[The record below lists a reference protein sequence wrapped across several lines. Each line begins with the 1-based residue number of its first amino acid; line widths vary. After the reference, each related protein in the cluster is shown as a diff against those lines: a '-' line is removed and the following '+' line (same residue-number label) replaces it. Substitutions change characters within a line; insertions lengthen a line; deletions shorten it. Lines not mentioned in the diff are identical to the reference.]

1 MSESKSKVVTKKL
14 KAPKAVEFSAQ
25 EKSAQITTTKSTAV
39 SVMGRPSD
47 YTDDLALE
55 ICFRIVNGE
64 SLNRICKDDH
74 MPNVA
79 TVYRWLQKLEDFRNM
94 YTRAK
99 EDQADTLADEIQ
111 DISDEKP
118 MMTIVT
124 DDESVEKLDP
134 VGINRN
140 RLRIDARKWI
150 AAKLK
155 PRKYGDRQILAG
167 DAENP
172 LEIKQ
177 KSEILEALLINI
189 QLTRQVR

>member
-47 YTDDLALE
+47 YTDELALE

-94 YTRAK
+94 YARAK

-111 DISDEKP
+111 DIADEKP

>member
-1 MSESKSKVVTKKL
+1 MSEPKVKTKQL
-14 KAPKAVEFSAQ
+14 KPNKATEFSAQ
-25 EKSAQITTTKSTAV
+25 ESAQANTQVA
-39 SVMGRPSD
+39 VMGRPSD
-47 YTDDLALE
+47 YTEDIAHE

-64 SLNRICKDDH
+64 SLNRICKDAH

-79 TVYRWLQKLEDFRNM
+79 TVYRWLQRDEDFRNM
-94 YTRAK
+94 YARAK

-118 MMTIVT
+118 MLTIMT
-124 DDESVEKLDP
+124 DDETVEKLDP

-140 RLRIDARKWI
+140 RLRVDARKWI

-167 DAENP
+167 DPDNP

-177 KSEILEALLINI
+177 QSEMLEALLVNI
-189 QLTRQVR
+189 ERTRQSK

>member
-25 EKSAQITTTKSTAV
+25 EKSAQVTTTKSTAV

-47 YTDDLALE
+47 YTDELAIE

>member
-1 MSESKSKVVTKKL
+1 
-14 KAPKAVEFSAQ
+14 
-25 EKSAQITTTKSTAV
+25 
-39 SVMGRPSD
+39 
-47 YTDDLALE
+47 
-55 ICFRIVNGE
+55 
-64 SLNRICKDDH
+64 

>member
-47 YTDDLALE
+47 YTDDIAIE

-94 YTRAK
+94 YARAK

-111 DISDEKP
+111 DIADEKP
-118 MMTIVT
+118 MMTVVT
-124 DDESVEKLDP
+124 DDESIEKLDP

>member
-25 EKSAQITTTKSTAV
+25 EKSAQIITTKSTAV

>member
-1 MSESKSKVVTKKL
+1 
-14 KAPKAVEFSAQ
+14 
-25 EKSAQITTTKSTAV
+25 
-39 SVMGRPSD
+39 
-47 YTDDLALE
+47 
-55 ICFRIVNGE
+55 
-64 SLNRICKDDH
+64 
-74 MPNVA
+74 
-79 TVYRWLQKLEDFRNM
+79 M

-99 EDQADTLADEIQ
+99 EDQADTLADEIM

-118 MMTIVT
+118 MMTVVT
-124 DDESVEKLDP
+124 DDESVDKLDP

-172 LEIKQ
+172 LEVKQ

>member
-1 MSESKSKVVTKKL
+1 MSELKPKATTKKL
-14 KAPKAVEFSAQ
+14 KPMKAVEFSAQ
-25 EKSAQITTTKSTAV
+25 EQSAQITTTQSTAV

-47 YTDDLALE
+47 YTEDISLE

-64 SLNRICKDDH
+64 SLNRICKDAH

-79 TVYRWLQKLEDFRNM
+79 TVYRWLQKLPDFREM

-111 DISDEKP
+111 DIADEKP
-118 MMTIVT
+118 I
-124 DDESVEKLDP
+124 
-134 VGINRN
+134 GINRN

-155 PRKYGDRQILAG
+155 PRKYGDRQIVSG

-172 LEIKQ
+172 IEVKHR
-177 KSEILEALLINI
+177 SEMLDALLVNI
-189 QLTRQVR
+189 QLIRQSK